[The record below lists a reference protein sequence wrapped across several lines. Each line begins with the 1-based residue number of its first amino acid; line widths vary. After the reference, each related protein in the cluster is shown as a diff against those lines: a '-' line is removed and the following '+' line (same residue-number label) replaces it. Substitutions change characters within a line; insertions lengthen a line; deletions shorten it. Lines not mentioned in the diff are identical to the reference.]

1 MGANGPASR
10 REKRETDAKSG
21 EVIKINPKTGKTV
34 ARYPMPGGGGVHGLT
49 WVENSLWMTT
59 LKLQTLTRVDV
70 NFNILHTIP
79 VTLGRAHGLAW
90 DNGAIWSVFS
100 DDIVIQKLDAKDGGI
115 LEAVQ
120 LAETDPEPHGMTR
133 YQGSFYYC
141 NAGVGSRDA
150 KNKDIY
156 PGYICQIH
164 L

>member
-1 MGANGPASR
+1 
-10 REKRETDAKSG
+10 
-21 EVIKINPKTGKTV
+21 
-34 ARYPMPGGGGVHGLT
+34 MPGGGGVHGLT
-49 WVENSLWMTT
+49 WAENSLWITT
-59 LKLQTLTRVDV
+59 LKLETLTRVDV
-70 NFNILHTIP
+70 NFNILHSIP

-120 LAETDPEPHGMTR
+120 LADTDPEPHGMTR
-133 YQGSFYYC
+133 YLGSFYYC
-141 NAGVGSRDA
+141 NAGVGPRDA